1 VVGGEG
7 KMKMDDLSVHKGR
20 SIYVYVKREVWETL
34 TSTMLGTA
42 FGESVPAIYVRNKRI
57 PTID

>member
-7 KMKMDDLSVHKGR
+7 KVKMGDLSVHKGR
-20 SIYVYVKREVWETL
+20 SMYVYVEREVWETL

-42 FGESVPAIYVRNKRI
+42 SGGSVPDIYVRNKRI
-57 PTID
+57 RTID